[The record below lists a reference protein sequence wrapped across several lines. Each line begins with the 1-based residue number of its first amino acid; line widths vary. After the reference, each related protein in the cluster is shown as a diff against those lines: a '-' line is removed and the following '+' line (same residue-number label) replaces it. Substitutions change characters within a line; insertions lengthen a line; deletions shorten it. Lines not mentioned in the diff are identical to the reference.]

1 MMVYAGAHQS
11 TSRLFE
17 RNVESAVPRSASVPW
32 GWYAV
37 AQEEIG
43 DK

>member
-1 MMVYAGAHQS
+1 MMVYAGAHQAK
-11 TSRLFE
+11 SRLFE
-17 RNVESAVPRSASVPW
+17 RNVETRCRGASVPW